1 MARELKTTVD
11 ALKQNVTEISR
22 SDHPEDRECAKSVL
36 YLLSDFASVVTGASL
51 DVNGGE
57 YLAT

>member
-1 MARELKTTVD
+1 VD
-11 ALKQNVTEISR
+11 ALKQNVTESIALGII
-22 SDHPEDRECAKSVL
+22 PEDRECAKSVL